1 MTNKK
6 RIEKKKVY
14 RKKNPKKVRTLIFV
28 LLLLIPISIFI
39 GIKQKDKNNAQN
51 FYKTYITNFTNQKF
65 DRLVGQF
72 DPESLSENGFSSE
85 ELTKKYEAV
94 FSGMQSR
101 NIKVKNGKLS
111 KKNGVYTYNFTISLD
126 TLYGKLKQLNY
137 RLEFYSIK
145 KKFFA
150 EWSPTLILPGMQ
162 KGDTV
167 FVSHDVSE
175 RGEILDR
182 NDNPLATKGNVHQLG
197 LNPEKLGDGEAREKN
212 LQAISDFFEIPVET
226 LKAKL
231 EPSWAKGDVFVPV
244 KTYDKQLGILG
255 GLPTG
260 SVLGFVEVRHYPL
273 GEAAAQLV
281 GYVGKATAE
290 DIDNDPTLTPETV
303 IGRSGLEQTLDKE
316 LRGQDGGGIYI
327 LKENGDYRSLVIEVK
342 KTDGKDFQL
351 TIDAEA
357 QRIAYEELN
366 HAPASTVITAPKT
379 GELLVLASSPSFD
392 PNKMTMGISQED
404 YDAYAN
410 DALLP
415 FLSRFSTRYA
425 PGSTFKTITAG
436 IGLDYGTINPD
447 EEIEI
452 NGLKWQKDE
461 SWGGYFATRVKET
474 SFVNLEKA
482 LVYSDNIYF
491 AQQTLRLGERK
502 FRDGLNKFC
511 FGEKF
516 DLPISMPVASLSNE
530 DKFNSE
536 ILLADT
542 GYGQGELLISPI
554 QQATM
559 YSVFMNDGA
568 MVYPSLLM
576 DKKAKRKED
585 VLKASSVNLVLDDLI
600 HGVSDADGYIH
611 SLYNPDFSLAAKT
624 GTAEIKEKQDTT
636 GIQNS
641 FLLYFDAGS
650 KNFMGIMMVEDS
662 LEYGTATGKAAPLV
676 DYLEATYK

>member
-1 MTNKK
+1 M
-6 RIEKKKVY
+6 
-14 RKKNPKKVRTLIFV
+14 
-28 LLLLIPISIFI
+28 
-39 GIKQKDKNNAQN
+39 
-51 FYKTYITNFTNQKF
+51 
-65 DRLVGQF
+65 
-72 DPESLSENGFSSE
+72 
-85 ELTKKYEAV
+85 
-94 FSGMQSR
+94 
-101 NIKVKNGKLS
+101 
-111 KKNGVYTYNFTISLD
+111 
-126 TLYGKLKQLNY
+126 
-137 RLEFYSIK
+137 
-145 KKFFA
+145 
-150 EWSPTLILPGMQ
+150 
-162 KGDTV
+162 
-167 FVSHDVSE
+167 
-175 RGEILDR
+175 
-182 NDNPLATKGNVHQLG
+182 
-197 LNPEKLGDGEAREKN
+197 
-212 LQAISDFFEIPVET
+212 
-226 LKAKL
+226 
-231 EPSWAKGDVFVPV
+231 
-244 KTYDKQLGILG
+244 
-255 GLPTG
+255 
-260 SVLGFVEVRHYPL
+260 
-273 GEAAAQLV
+273 
-281 GYVGKATAE
+281 
-290 DIDNDPTLTPETV
+290 
-303 IGRSGLEQTLDKE
+303 
-316 LRGQDGGGIYI
+316 
-327 LKENGDYRSLVIEVK
+327 IEVK

-491 AQQTLRLGERK
+491 AQQTLRLGETK

-600 HGVSDADGYIH
+600 HGVSDADGYTH